1 MSFLRPGR
9 IISFVV
15 AAVVIAVLPF
25 FVPSYVS
32 FQLSYVAA
40 YSIAILGLII
50 LTGKN
55 GPDLART
62 RRVSRRRRVH
72 RRGSPRRRRGAPYW
86 LAVIAA
92 GAVSGLV
99 GIGIGIV
106 ALRLEGVYLALA
118 TFALAV
124 SVPSLLKRFRD
135 VTGGSGG
142 LVLSPIV
149 PPASIDS
156 EKFFYYVAWLVA
168 GALIVLT
175 AVLLEGRLG
184 RALRAIRD
192 NEVAAVS
199 FGVNPYYYKTLAF
212 AWSAAYAGISGGLIA
227 IATAF
232 VSPDVYGFALSIT
245 ILIGAGARRTR
256 NAVGCDRGRRRRRVP
271 PAVGA
276 KDQRGSSVRRVRRG
290 VDRRS
295 CSRCRGGIAGTLIR
309 LFRRRERPSESR
321 IVGAATG
328 VSLHSPGE

>member
-9 IISFVV
+9 IISFLV
-15 AAVVIAVLPF
+15 AAVVIAVVPF
-25 FVPSYVS
+25 FVPAYVS

-55 GPDLART
+55 GQISLGHGAFLAVGGYT
-62 RRVSRRRRVH
+62 VAVLAAKA
-72 RRGSPRRRRGAPYW
+72 GAPYW

-135 VTGGSGG
+135 VTGGSSG

-156 EKFFYYVAWLVA
+156 EKFFYYVTWLVA

-245 ILIGAGARRTR
+245 ILIGAVLGGLETLWGAIAGGAVVEFLPLWAQKI
-256 NAVGCDRGRRRRRVP
+256 NAAAP
-271 PAVGA
+271 
-276 KDQRGSSVRRVRRG
+276 SVVYG
-290 VDRRS
+290 VALIVVMLAMP
-295 CSRCRGGIAGTLIR
+295 GGIAGTLIR

-328 VSLHSPGE
+328 VSLQSPSE